1 MIKKMTTMFKSSST
15 MTVTSTKSFTT
26 VCGGYI
32 DLDGI
37 WNNGSFI
44 LFTEPHRRI
53 VFTVGFVC
61 PMQQFVQYF
70 CCGTDH
76 YHYCCPLNQS
86 ISEINPTDDAVY
98 LSGQYQSSDHFI
110 IDRNSR
116 SSLINHSNLVK
127 RQFEQFQKLF
137 LPIFLLTSSILFLI
151 GIAIWFW
158 LYKHKAFYAT
168 EQDDLEERNPIGRR
182 TIPSMNN
189 DPLPTKRP
197 SVTFTLPQQS
207 RPMSYISTEV

>member
-1 MIKKMTTMFKSSST
+1 
-15 MTVTSTKSFTT
+15 
-26 VCGGYI
+26 
-32 DLDGI
+32 
-37 WNNGSFI
+37 
-44 LFTEPHRRI
+44 
-53 VFTVGFVC
+53 
-61 PMQQFVQYF
+61 MQQFVQYF

-76 YHYCCPLNQS
+76 YHYCCSLNQS
-86 ISEINPTDDAVY
+86 LSDITSVDDSVY
-98 LSGQYQSSDHFI
+98 VSGQYQSSDHLT

-168 EQDDLEERNPIGRR
+168 EHDDLEEGNPVETRR
-182 TIPSMNN
+182 TSPSMNT
-189 DPLPTKRP
+189 DPLPKRRP
-197 SVTFTLPQQS
+197 SVTFTVPQQS
-207 RPMSYISTEV
+207 QRMSYMSTEV